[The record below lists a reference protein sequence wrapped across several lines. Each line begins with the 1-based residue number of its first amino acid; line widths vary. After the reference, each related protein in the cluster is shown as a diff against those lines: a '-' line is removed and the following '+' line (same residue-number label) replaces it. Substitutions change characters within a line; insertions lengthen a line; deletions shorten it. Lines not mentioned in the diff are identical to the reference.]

1 MTLKFII
8 AIITKDIILFSL
20 IVGYM
25 AGILTWVIF
34 NALSG
39 KDVDKDEC

>member
-20 IVGYM
+20 IAGYM

-34 NALSG
+34 NALAG
-39 KDVDKDEC
+39 KEIKEDD